1 MNLVDIFN
9 TVIDLATNVDFLA
22 NLLLLTFVALYAVFS
37 LVLALQ
43 IKRLTQTVRQK
54 RFSPIFQF
62 LALLHALAA
71 ILLIFVVASLI

>member
-1 MNLVDIFN
+1 MNLADIFE
-9 TVIDLATNVDFLA
+9 TVLNFATNVDFLA
-22 NLLLLTFVALYAVFS
+22 NLLLLTFVAIYAVFT

-62 LALLHALAA
+62 LALFHAIAA
-71 ILLIFVVASLI
+71 ILLIFIVAALI

>member
-1 MNLVDIFN
+1 MNLADTVDSIIKF
-9 TVIDLATNVDFLA
+9 ITNVDFLA

-43 IKRLTQTVRQK
+43 VKRLTQTVTQK

-62 LALLHALAA
+62 LAILHAIAA
-71 ILLIFVVASLI
+71 ILLIFIVAALI

>member
-1 MNLVDIFN
+1 MNLADIFDTIIN
-9 TVIDLATNVDFLA
+9 LATNVDFLA
-22 NLLLLTFVALYAVFS
+22 NLLLLTFVALYAVFA

-62 LALLHALAA
+62 LTFLHAIAA
-71 ILLIFVVASLI
+71 VLLIFIVAALI